1 MYPFNNKKAK
11 IITVKE
17 IIKCIIFVSKIDNNF
32 TPIGVPIVTPSNKKT
47 TNLQLILFQML
58 GIIKKLAIISNV
70 RIIGTI
76 SFGGRINESKDT
88 LDAEKPKPL
97 KPLTN
102 EAKRITIQKNRKFDA
117 LRFIVSKN
125 SIQKAYLNLIILYI
139 KLIKVILS
147 IKLIGNIQIMHNKS
161 SNRSFGILFFIVFLA
176 IGLWPLTSNNEI
188 NLYLIIISII
198 FLILGILNSKILTP
212 LNNLW
217 IKFGELLGKII
228 APIVMGV
235 VYFIILTP
243 ISLLVRIFGKD
254 LLGLKYS
261 KNLNSY
267 WIKRKK
273 KIGTMD
279 KQF

>member
-1 MYPFNNKKAK
+1 MNDIK
-11 IITVKE
+11 I
-17 IIKCIIFVSKIDNNF
+17 
-32 TPIGVPIVTPSNKKT
+32 G
-47 TNLQLILFQML
+47 
-58 GIIKKLAIISNV
+58 
-70 RIIGTI
+70 
-76 SFGGRINESKDT
+76 
-88 LDAEKPKPL
+88 
-97 KPLTN
+97 
-102 EAKRITIQKNRKFDA
+102 
-117 LRFIVSKN
+117 
-125 SIQKAYLNLIILYI
+125 
-139 KLIKVILS
+139 
-147 IKLIGNIQIMHNKS
+147 
-161 SNRSFGILFFIVFLA
+161 SNRNFGIVFSIVFLL
-176 IGLWPLTSNNEI
+176 ISLYPLFKSGDI
-188 NLYLIIISII
+188 RVWSLIVSFL

-267 WIKRKK
+267 WITRKK